1 MRVPV
6 LATALLVAACT
17 AFGGGGG
24 QQSVMINVN
33 TRPEALEAAAIAYLD
48 ANGFTTSLLAD
59 STYVTAPKPVPE
71 RVRTAANA
79 DQQWILQIKAE
90 KQFLMSGSKLRV
102 NGYLLPA
109 GSNTPVDTTTIRQA
123 LPITSRN
130 TVLFNEVRTVADA
143 IVKAAEAKK
152 P

>member
-1 MRVPV
+1 MRVLA
-6 LATALLVAACT
+6 LATALLAAACT
-17 AFGGGGG
+17 GFGGGGG
-24 QQSVMINVN
+24 QQTVVINVN

-79 DQQWILQIKAE
+79 DQQWILQIKAD

-102 NGYLLPA
+102 NGYLLPSA
-109 GSNTPVDTTTIRQA
+109 SNTPVDTTTIRQA

-130 TVLFNEVRTVADA
+130 PVLFNEVRSVADA
-143 IVKAAEAKK
+143 IAKAAESKK